1 MPLWKMKSS
10 ILDETTDKSPT
21 RNGKGGENVQN
32 LKVCNNLISYSGNN
46 IGFVSNGTC
55 TLDVMFQ
62 NQEIQTYFETKRLRV
77 VWKPDIFTRLLDS
90 AGQFAGDGGKIAR
103 TVRIWRMKNDF
114 PTEAKFLF
122 LDDLRNRF
130 GEPKISDFEAIYQ
143 EEMGTENL
151 DLIFKVLSEKDLYE
165 DLAYPLSISDVIE
178 LYDQECHVF
187 YYIDR
192 YDFVEI
198 PFHC

>member
-1 MPLWKMKSS
+1 M
-10 ILDETTDKSPT
+10 
-21 RNGKGGENVQN
+21 QN
-32 LKVCNNLISYSGNN
+32 LKISNNLVSYSGNN
-46 IGFVSNGTC
+46 IGFISKDTC
-55 TLDVMFQ
+55 TLDIMFK
-62 NQEIQTYFETKRLRV
+62 NQEIQEYLEEKELEV
-77 VWKPDIFTRLLDS
+77 LWKADIFTRLLDS
-90 AGQFAGDGGKIAR
+90 AGEFGSDTCQKVR
-103 TVRIWRMKNDF
+103 SVRIWRIKKEF
-114 PTEAKFLF
+114 TAEAKFLF

-178 LYDQECHVF
+178 LYDKKSRTF

-198 PFHC
+198 PFL